1 MNHCLRT
8 FLHLCLLLIPSSL
21 QSQAIPR
28 SEADSLLQ
36 VLEKSKPDTNRVK
49 LYLQLGEYYV
59 YKPGELQ
66 ADMDAAFA
74 YATKAEDLSRTLAFA
89 KGSDGSQKVLGEVFF
104 ESKRMSELNVLLEK
118 MKPNES
124 KAALLQRVGLY
135 YVRKP
140 HELPADLDSAA
151 YYTQGALSVNMKLQD
166 GIGQA
171 KNLILL
177 AEIYKERGDLPLVKT
192 YQQKAIPV
200 IEEVEDLDMQA
211 YLWGYLGSSYTR
223 SPEAISDKIQHF
235 EKARNLYRQLG
246 NKDMEALCLRVIAEA
261 RLYQGEYGQSLREL
275 LEGVSILQ
283 SSGLKKLHATY
294 DLLGH
299 VYSRMGNYELAL
311 PYALDA
317 VQNAKALNDT
327 AQLVMY
333 YRRVGQ
339 IYKDLNEH
347 DQSLKIYQT
356 ILTKLSGEPANGY
369 YPYRLSYVREMNS
382 SLIALK
388 RSQEGLTLVRN
399 FLKDNPPNVSFEAT
413 LAAICLGEAYMGLQD
428 YTQAER
434 YLTEGLAKA
443 KSAKGPEDSRT
454 WVDWD
459 SFILACNSNL
469 TDLYLATGQ
478 VEKALLHLNDNF
490 VLLKKQPDLLRLS
503 NFYLQAFKLDSVQVK
518 LSSAIAHY
526 QQYKKLQ
533 DSVFNERKS
542 NQLIAYQVQHE
553 TEAKEQDLK
562 LKEQSIKTLTQ
573 EKHLQQEKIEKEKLI
588 RNGIIWG
595 AILLLLLLGVIY
607 NRYRL
612 KQKSNRLLEDQQR
625 KLRAQ
630 HQELHS
636 QQAKLQEQQQQI
648 NQKNQALEQLLT
660 EKERLLQEIHHRV
673 KNNLQI
679 VMSLLNSQV
688 ASLTD
693 KVALSAIQD
702 SQNRVQAMALIHQ
715 KLYQAEGVA
724 RIPMKSYI
732 EELVDYLQDS
742 YADSHRVDFNLF
754 IGKIELDVNM
764 AVPLGLIINEAI
776 TNAFKYAFPGERFG
790 AVHVGLVQISDTS
803 YELTVED
810 DGVGFPESFNPSQS
824 RSLGMTLM
832 HGFSAQLGADLRI
845 EGGKGVKISL
855 TFTDDKS
862 SSIYTQA
869 DYAN

>member
-1 MNHCLRT
+1 MRHCPRIL
-8 FLHLCLLLIPSSL
+8 LHLWLLLIPYSLYSQSITSS
-21 QSQAIPR
+21 Q
-28 SEADSLLQ
+28 ADSLLQ
-36 VLEKSKPDTNRVK
+36 ILAQSKPDTNRVK

-66 ADMDAAFA
+66 VDMDAAFA
-74 YATKAEDLSRTLAFA
+74 YATQAEDLSRTLAFA
-89 KGSDGSQKVLGEVFF
+89 TGHDGSQKVLGEVFF

-118 MKPNES
+118 MKPNKN
-124 KAALLQRVGLY
+124 KAELLRRVGLY

-151 YYTQGALSVNMKLQD
+151 YYTQAALSVNMKLQD
-166 GIGQA
+166 GTGQA
-171 KNLILL
+171 KSLILL
-177 AEIYKERGDLPLVKT
+177 AEIYKERGDLHLVKT

-223 SPEAISDKIQHF
+223 SPESMPDNILHF

-246 NKDMEALCLRVIAEA
+246 NKEMEVLCLRIIAET
-261 RLYQGEYGQSLREL
+261 RLNQGDYGQSLREL
-275 LEGVSILQ
+275 LEVVSIQQ
-283 SSGLKKLHATY
+283 SSGLKKMHDTY

-299 VYSRMGNYELAL
+299 VYTRMGNYELAL

-317 VQNAKALNDT
+317 IQNAKAINDT
-327 AQLVMY
+327 ANIVMY

-339 IYKDLNEH
+339 IYKDLSQH

-356 ILTKLSGEPANGY
+356 ILSKLSREPDNGY
-369 YPYRLSYVREMNS
+369 FPYRLSYIREMNS

-388 RSQEGLTLVRN
+388 RPQEGLTLVRN
-399 FLKDNPPNVSFEAT
+399 FLKDNPPNVSFEST

-428 YTQAER
+428 YTQAEK
-434 YLTEGLAKA
+434 YLAEGVAKA
-443 KSAKGPEDSRT
+443 KSAKGSEDSRT

-469 TDLYLATGQ
+469 TNLYLLTGQ
-478 VEKALLHLNDNF
+478 LQKASHHIQDNFALLQ
-490 VLLKKQPDLLRLS
+490 KQPDLLRLS
-503 NFYLQAFKLDSVQVK
+503 NFYLQAFKLDSVQGK

-526 QQYKKLQ
+526 QQYKRLQ

-588 RNGIIWG
+588 RNGIIGG

-612 KQKSNRLLEDQQR
+612 KQKSNRLLEDQQS

-636 QQAKLQEQQQQI
+636 QQATLQEQQQQI

-688 ASLTD
+688 ASLKD

-715 KLYQAEGVA
+715 KLYQTEGVA

-732 EELVDYLQDS
+732 EELVDYLRYS
-742 YADSHRVDFNLF
+742 FADSRRVDFNLI
-754 IGKIELDVNM
+754 IGQIEFDVNM
-764 AVPLGLIINEAI
+764 AVCLGLIINEAI
-776 TNAFKYAFPGERFG
+776 TNAFKYAFPGERSG
-790 AVHVGLVQISDTS
+790 SIHVGLVQISDTS
-803 YELTVED
+803 YELTIED
-810 DGVGFPESFNPSQS
+810 DGVGLPASFDPSQS

-832 HGFSAQLGADLRI
+832 HGFSAQLGAELSI
-845 EGGKGVKISL
+845 EGANGVKISL
-855 TFTDDKS
+855 TLTDEKS
-862 SSIYTQA
+862 TPIYNKA
-869 DYAN
+869 GYDN